1 MEISFTAGCCSLSPG
16 FGRGETGGGNWRK
29 LDTHL
34 LREGPGAPT
43 SGRTWRTWK
52 GAGEGGHP
60 PPTYF
65 GKELENLEKRGRWR
79 EGGGKVDTH
88 LLREGAGEPGKEP
101 GKPDTHLLRE
111 EAGEP
116 GKRGHLLT
124 SGLMFAHGG
133 SLILRNWFWLVDFQ
147 VPSIMVSFRFPPLC
161 LLGVQDFQ
169 ATRIFG
175 HPPLCLV
182 GVQDLP
188 AWWVS
193 KIFLPLAPTSLPG
206 GRPGFPG
213 FSSTRLSAWWV
224 SKISLRVGVQDFS
237 TA

>member
-1 MEISFTAGCCSLSPG
+1 VEISFTAGCCSLSPG

-29 LDTHL
+29 LGKLDTHL

-52 GAGEGGHP
+52 RAGEGGHP

-101 GKPDTHLLRE
+101 GKLDTHLLRE

-193 KIFLPLAPTSLPG
+193 KIFLPG
-206 GRPGFPG
+206 GCPRFLFG
-213 FSSTRLSAWWV
+213 WV
-224 SKISLRVGVQDFS
+224 SKISFQDFFHCRVNRLLLQRIK
-237 TA
+237 AYG